1 MAFYTQFSIFAP
13 ELKCEITEST
23 TMNKRTIKELVTQE
37 IKAFFR
43 LRQTERLW
51 HIPVLASLCVGI
63 PLLLGLY
70 FDNMKSG
77 LIASMAGM
85 VILYLPASSTIAN
98 RMTMLLVCSFVF
110 MISYG
115 IGLGFSFDP
124 ILSAVVLGLF
134 SMTVHWV
141 TLYFKTRPPGSF
153 FFIMIAS
160 ISSCVPYNLHT
171 IPERV
176 GLVGMGTML
185 ACLLALIYCLLTMK
199 ISFVQKSNSVST
211 VIMKNKYVNIVEAF
225 IIGLFMFGSLLI
237 GRMLKLQNPYWVPI
251 SCAAVMQGAS
261 LYHIWQRV
269 FHRILGTFIGF
280 ALCWV
285 LLSISKA
292 PLSICISIIVL
303 QFIVEML
310 VVRHY
315 ALAVIF
321 ITPLTILLTEA
332 ANPLIHNPNMLVYVR
347 FWDITLGS
355 VLGFVGG
362 WILYHEKIRYH
373 AVKRI
378 RKARAV
384 IKKL

>member
-1 MAFYTQFSIFAP
+1 
-13 ELKCEITEST
+13 
-23 TMNKRTIKELVTQE
+23 MNNKSVKQLIKQE
-37 IKAFFR
+37 INAFFK

-63 PLLLGLY
+63 PLLVGLY
-70 FDNMKSG
+70 FDNLKSG
-77 LIASMAGM
+77 LVASMAGL
-85 VILYLPASSTIAN
+85 VILYLPAWSTIAN

-115 IGLGFSFDP
+115 IGISFSFDP
-124 ILSAVVLGLF
+124 IISAVVLGLF

-160 ISSCVPYNLHT
+160 ISSCVPYDLHA

-176 GLVGMGTML
+176 GLMGMGSML
-185 ACLLALIYCLLTMK
+185 ACLLALIYCLLMLK
-199 ISFVQKSNSVST
+199 INPVQQSNSVST
-211 VIMKNKYVNIVEAF
+211 VLLKNKYVNIVEAF

-237 GRMLKLQNPYWVPI
+237 GHMLKLQNPYWVPI

-332 ANPLIHNPNMLVYVR
+332 ANPLIHDPNMLVYVR

-355 VLGFVGG
+355 ALGFVGG
-362 WILYHEKIRYH
+362 WILYHEKIRYL

-378 RKARAV
+378 RKARLI
-384 IKKL
+384 IKGK

>member
-1 MAFYTQFSIFAP
+1 
-13 ELKCEITEST
+13 
-23 TMNKRTIKELVTQE
+23 MNNKSVKQLIKQE
-37 IKAFFR
+37 INAFFK

-63 PLLLGLY
+63 PLLVGLY
-70 FDNMKSG
+70 FDNLKSG
-77 LIASMAGM
+77 LVVSMAGL

-98 RMTMLLVCSFVF
+98 RMTMLLVCSFAF
-110 MISYG
+110 MISYAIG
-115 IGLGFSFDP
+115 ISFSFDP
-124 ILSAVVLGLF
+124 IISSIVLGLF

-160 ISSCVPYNLHT
+160 IASCVPYDLHA

-176 GLVGMGTML
+176 GLMGMGTML
-185 ACLLALIYCLLTMK
+185 ACLLALIYCLLMLK
-199 ISFVQKSNSVST
+199 MNPVQQSGSVST
-211 VIMKNKYVNIVEAF
+211 TILKNKYVNIVEAI

-237 GRMLKLQNPYWVPI
+237 GHLLKLQNPYWVPI

-269 FHRILGTFIGF
+269 FHRISGTFIGF

-332 ANPLIHNPNMLVYVR
+332 ANPLIHDPNMLVYVR

-355 VLGFVGG
+355 ALGFVGG
-362 WILYHEKIRYH
+362 WILYHEKIRYL

-378 RKARAV
+378 RKASMI
-384 IKKL
+384 IKGK

>member
-1 MAFYTQFSIFAP
+1 M
-13 ELKCEITEST
+13 E
-23 TMNKRTIKELVTQE
+23 RTGYIKGLVARE
-37 IKAFFR
+37 IKGFFR

-70 FDNMKSG
+70 FDNLKSG
-77 LIASMAGM
+77 LVASLAGL

-98 RMTMLLVCSFVF
+98 RMTMLLICSFGF

-115 IGLGFSFDP
+115 VGLIFSFNP
-124 ILSAVVLGLF
+124 IVSAIVLGVF
-134 SMTVHWV
+134 STTVHWV

-153 FFIMIAS
+153 FFIMVATMAS
-160 ISSCVPYNLHT
+160 CIPYNLHT
-171 IPERV
+171 IPERL
-176 GLVGMGTML
+176 GLMGMGTML
-185 ACLLALIYCLLTMK
+185 ACLLALIYCLLTVK
-199 ISFVQKSNSVST
+199 LYPIQKSNSVST
-211 VIMKNKYVNIVEAF
+211 IIMKNKYVNIVEAL
-225 IIGLFMFGSLLI
+225 IIGLFMFGSLMI
-237 GRMLKLQNPYWVPI
+237 GRLLKLQNPYWVPI

-269 FHRILGTFIGF
+269 LHRVLGTYIGF

-285 LLSISKA
+285 MLSISKE

-321 ITPLTILLTEA
+321 ITALTVLLTEA
-332 ANPLIHNPNMLVYVR
+332 ANPLIQDPNLLVYIR
-347 FWDITLGS
+347 FWDIALGS
-355 VLGFVGG
+355 TLGFVGG
-362 WILYHEKIRYH
+362 WVLYHEKIRYH

-378 RKARAV
+378 RKASV
-384 IKKL
+384 MIKRL